1 MIPKFNKKIITL
13 QIPAKEGIG
22 SKSRGDRGETQGDFM
37 DKSNTRNKVSSS
49 EDKKNNMLK
58 KDVECIR
65 YIAANIF

>member
-22 SKSRGDRGETQGDFM
+22 SKSRGDRGETEGDFM

-49 EDKKNNMLK
+49 EDKKIT
-58 KDVECIR
+58 C
-65 YIAANIF
+65 